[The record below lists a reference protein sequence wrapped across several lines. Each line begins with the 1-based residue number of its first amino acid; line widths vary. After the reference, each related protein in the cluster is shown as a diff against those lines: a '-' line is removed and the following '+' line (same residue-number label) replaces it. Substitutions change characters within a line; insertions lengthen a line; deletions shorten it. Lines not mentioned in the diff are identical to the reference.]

1 MSKFTDHLVGGT
13 GHVCLLVHV
22 SSFSYFALAQKELP
36 ATKDQKSIMIV
47 LKNIG
52 ALMLILSSV
61 IYTH

>member
-36 ATKDQKSIMIV
+36 ATKDQKSIMMV

-52 ALMLILSSV
+52 ALILIVTSS
-61 IYTH
+61 IDTH